1 MKKTLL
7 FSASCVVLSLLLIW
21 QAQSI
26 QAIWQEP
33 MGPAVFPTVLSVLL
47 LIASGGSLIQDLL
60 EMRRNKACS
69 PKAEQGGA
77 KRELPRFKLNA
88 TVCLMAISFL
98 YVLGLTYVGF
108 YTSTF
113 VYVMA
118 AVGLLSYFSEK
129 EKWKRLL
136 LRVGL
141 PLSVCIIVVL
151 IFLEQYL
158 HIYLPDS
165 GILW

>member
-7 FSASCVVLSLLLIW
+7 FSALCMVLSLLLLW

-26 QAIWQEP
+26 ESIWQEP

-47 LIASGGSLIQDLL
+47 LVASGGSLLQDFL
-60 EMRRNKACS
+60 EIRRNKACS
-69 PKAEQGGA
+69 PKIEQSGAECGLQ
-77 KRELPRFKLNA
+77 RFKPNA
-88 TVCLMAISFL
+88 TMCLMAISFL

-113 VYVMA
+113 AYIMA

-129 EKWKRLL
+129 EKWKRVL

-141 PLSVCIIVVL
+141 PLSVCIIGVL
-151 IFLEQYL
+151 IFFEHYL

-165 GILW
+165 GVLW